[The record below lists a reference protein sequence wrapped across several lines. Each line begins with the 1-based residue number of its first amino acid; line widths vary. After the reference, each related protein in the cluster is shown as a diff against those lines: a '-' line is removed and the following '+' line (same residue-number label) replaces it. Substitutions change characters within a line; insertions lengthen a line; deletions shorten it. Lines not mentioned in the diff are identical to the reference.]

1 MARRVFFSFHY
12 ERDIWRANVIRKSWV
27 TQDREAAGFWDAS
40 LWEKA
45 KKEGDEAVRKL
56 INQGMKGASVTA
68 VLIGTRTSS
77 RKWVR
82 YEIRKSYEEGK
93 GLLGVFIHRIEDDDG
108 NTDEKGEETF
118 GVLGKDEEGNNVY
131 FHDVARKYDWV
142 DDGGYDNFG
151 DWAEQA
157 AKDVGR

>member
-1 MARRVFFSFHY
+1 M
-12 ERDIWRANVIRKSWV
+12 
-27 TQDREAAGFWDAS
+27 
-40 LWEKA
+40 
-45 KKEGDEAVRKL
+45 
-56 INQGMKGASVTA
+56 
-68 VLIGTRTSS
+68 
-77 RKWVR
+77 
-82 YEIRKSYEEGK
+82 
-93 GLLGVFIHRIEDDDG
+93 
-108 NTDEKGEETF
+108 TF